1 MIDAHIHIERGQY
14 TKEWIQQFI
23 NQAVKMGLD
32 EIYLLEHSHRFK
44 EFKPMYQSV
53 KEYSDYQ
60 KDWLQRKINL
70 SINEYTS
77 LIKEI
82 RQYKFPVQVKWG
94 LEVCYF
100 PESEEL
106 ISDLINSFD
115 FDFITGSIHWVDG
128 FGFDHRAELWNGI
141 DVDKLYKRYYEL
153 MLQLID
159 SRLFT
164 GLAHPDSVKCFKYF
178 PSFDLTPIYELLA
191 KALRNNNMYAEQ
203 SGGLALNYGYP
214 TLGMNDKMLNIFKQR
229 GVTMLT
235 ASDAHRPEDVG
246 ANLSEM
252 AVALVT

>member
-106 ISDLINSFD
+106 ISDLLNSFD

-141 DVDKLYKRYYEL
+141 DVDKLYK
-153 MLQLID
+153 
-159 SRLFT
+159 
-164 GLAHPDSVKCFKYF
+164 
-178 PSFDLTPIYELLA
+178 
-191 KALRNNNMYAEQ
+191 
-203 SGGLALNYGYP
+203 
-214 TLGMNDKMLNIFKQR
+214 
-229 GVTMLT
+229 
-235 ASDAHRPEDVG
+235 
-246 ANLSEM
+246 
-252 AVALVT
+252 